1 MTERYTNPHDDSHV
15 PPQQLLLS
23 ALGKYLSPHNKLVR
37 VVWGQEPSLLIGGDR
52 KLHTTNGGTNKYGV
66 AFWAAA
72 WINPAAPHYSDEPL
86 YDVHLIGRGNI
97 QGKTTRYA
105 VCQDGTYL
113 ARPMGKLTV
122 DRFISRVDEQVVGN
136 LVHLLH
142 GVRFS
147 APSSDGAYDC
157 MSAWGVVEASGADD
171 AYYADDPRYSYMEQF
186 YQETGGQE

>member
-1 MTERYTNPHDDSHV
+1 MTERYISPQDDSHV

-23 ALGKYLSPHNKLVR
+23 ALGKYLSPHNRLVR

-66 AFWAAA
+66 ALLADA
-72 WINPAAPHYSDEPL
+72 WMNPAAPHYSDEPL
-86 YDVHLIGRGNI
+86 YDIHLIGRSNI
-97 QGKTTRYA
+97 QDKTTRYA

-113 ARPMGKLTV
+113 ARPMGKLTI
-122 DRFISRVDEQVVGN
+122 DKFTSRADEHIIGN

-147 APSSDGAYDC
+147 APSTDGAYDY
-157 MSAWGVVEASGADD
+157 MSAWGVVEANGAND
-171 AYYADDPRYSYMEQF
+171 ALQPDTAHYPYMEQF